1 MSHWSTDLI
10 IDNIRDVLES
20 IQALEAELESLYGAG
35 LVAAASDVYSE
46 LTEARKRLCELEQ
59 SIAL

>member
-20 IQALEAELESLYGAG
+20 IQALEAELESLYSAG